1 MQSILWSHLHNYASQ
16 MLFCCFAVY
25 LTLRNVQL
33 QRYCVNNYMWL
44 IAFYW
49 IGYDYNESKI
59 WSSDS
64 PVRFMFVSASW
75 HSAQWEVAA
84 VWCYSWRT
92 LLFGATEP
100 RCVCYRA
107 LLFGGL
113 LESRSDCCEV
123 ELKETNACAFKHILR
138 YVYTAQMSLV
148 DMQVGS
154 VILKPLRT
162 YRTNPNA

>member
-1 MQSILWSHLHNYASQ
+1 MCYRAL
-16 MLFCCFAVY
+16 LFGA
-25 LTLRNVQL
+25 TEPR
-33 QRYCVNNYMWL
+33 CV
-44 IAFYW
+44 
-49 IGYDYNESKI
+49 
-59 WSSDS
+59 
-64 PVRFMFVSASW
+64 
-75 HSAQWEVAA
+75 
-84 VWCYSWRT
+84 CYRALLFGAT
-92 LLFGATEP
+92 EPRCVCYRALLFGATEP

-113 LESRSDCCEV
+113 RESRSDCCEV

-154 VILKPLRT
+154 VILTPLRT